1 MHWISFVTGVVVT
14 VFGYALFIGGKNF
27 EEEFT
32 EEDEDV
38 LIHDFQSR
46 YVTLSCQTCR
56 KLKRHKEIE
65 NYLFE
70 CIKCRRQVDVRVS

>member
-1 MHWISFVTGVVVT
+1 MHWVSFVTGVVVT
-14 VFGYALFIGGKNF
+14 VFGYSIFTVDKYE

-32 EEDEDV
+32 EEEDI
-38 LIHDFQSR
+38 LIHDFQTR

-65 NYLFE
+65 TNVFE
-70 CIKCRRQVDVRVS
+70 CTKCRRQIDVRVS